1 MKEKQHEKVGL
12 ACFIVGCLLVFLID
26 ANITRIIGVPM
37 IFAGIFL
44 GVHAIASPDFLAG
57 DREDEAR

>member
-1 MKEKQHEKVGL
+1 
-12 ACFIVGCLLVFLID
+12 
-26 ANITRIIGVPM
+26 M

-57 DREDEAR
+57 DWEDEARE